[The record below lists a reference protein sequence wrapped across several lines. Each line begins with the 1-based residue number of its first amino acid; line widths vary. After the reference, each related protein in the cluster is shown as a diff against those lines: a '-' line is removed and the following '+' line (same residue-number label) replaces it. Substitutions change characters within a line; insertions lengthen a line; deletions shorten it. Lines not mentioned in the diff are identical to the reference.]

1 MQYNAAFLALV
12 SVIFVGC
19 FIIAI
24 LGSERRVRVALQLLG
39 WVVAGI
45 VTRYMVAFACGFQ
58 VPEQWSTELWAML
71 IGIGASLAR
80 MRRNQMIRIADSS
93 AE

>member
-1 MQYNAAFLALV
+1 MQYNVAFVALV
-12 SVIFVGC
+12 SVIFMGC

-24 LGSERRVRVALQLLG
+24 LGSERRGRVALQLLG
-39 WVVAGI
+39 WIAAGI
-45 VTRYMVAFACGFQ
+45 TTRYLIAFACGYH
-58 VPEQWSTELWAML
+58 VLEQCPTDLWAML

-80 MRRNQMIRIADSS
+80 IRRNQMMKIADFS